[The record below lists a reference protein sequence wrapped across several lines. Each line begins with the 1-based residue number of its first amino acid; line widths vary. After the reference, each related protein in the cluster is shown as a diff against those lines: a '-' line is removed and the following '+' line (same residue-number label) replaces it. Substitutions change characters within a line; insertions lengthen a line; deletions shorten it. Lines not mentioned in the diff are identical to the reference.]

1 MNETQRSLQRYIA
14 PTDEEFYEGGRAD
27 KKEEDVLQFLCF
39 YVDDE
44 EYALELS
51 VIAEIIKL
59 RDITDV
65 PHIPDFMAGIISLR
79 GEIIYIMNLQK
90 RLSLKK
96 RDITPENR
104 IIIAL
109 AETKIG
115 LVKMGLMADR
125 IVGVVR
131 VNSKNIEP
139 TTNIQGGTC
148 SRFIKGVIHYK
159 GRLIIMLNLPVLLE
173 TEEAAV

>member
-1 MNETQRSLQRYIA
+1 
-14 PTDEEFYEGGRAD
+14 
-27 KKEEDVLQFLCF
+27 
-39 YVDDE
+39 
-44 EYALELS
+44 
-51 VIAEIIKL
+51 
-59 RDITDV
+59 
-65 PHIPDFMAGIISLR
+65 MAGIISLR